1 MRPLMRFAVFG
12 AGGLGGYY
20 GARLAQA
27 GHAVSFVARG
37 KQLEAMRAKGLRVLS
52 PLGDLHLERPRVSS
66 DPLELGEVDCVIVAV
81 KSWQVVEAAHAMK
94 PLLGPDTTVLPF
106 LNGVEAPDQL
116 AEVLGA
122 ERVLGGLSKVFAM
135 VEAPGVIR
143 HANAGAFVELGELGG
158 EPTPRAREL
167 HEAFAGAGVEAKLSG
182 DIRGALWAKLVAVT
196 SWAGLGALSR
206 SAMGTLRTY
215 PETRALI
222 DRAMTEGIAVG
233 IARGHDLG
241 RGFKDE
247 LWRFYDALP
256 VGATASM
263 QRDILAGRP
272 SELDAWNGAVVRFG
286 AEAGL
291 DTPVHRFTYHALLPM
306 ERRARGQA

>member
-1 MRPLMRFAVFG
+1 MRFAVFG
-12 AGGLGGYY
+12 TGGLGGYY

-27 GHAVSFVARG
+27 GHAVAFVARG
-37 KQLEAMRAKGLRVLS
+37 RQLEAMRAKGLKLLS
-52 PLGDLHLERPRVSS
+52 PLGDVHLERPRVSS
-66 DPLELGEVDCVIVAV
+66 DPLELGEADCVIVGV
-81 KSWQVVEAAHAMK
+81 KTWQVVEAAHAMK
-94 PLLGPDTTVLPF
+94 PLLGRDTVVLPF

-116 AEVLGA
+116 AAVLGA
-122 ERVLGGLSKVFAM
+122 ERVLGGLSRVFAM
-135 VEAPGVIR
+135 IESPGVVR
-143 HANAGAFVELGELGG
+143 HASQGATIELGELGG
-158 EPTPRAREL
+158 GETPRAREL
-167 HEAFAGAGVEAKLSG
+167 REAFAGAGIEAKLSG
-182 DIRGALWAKLVAVT
+182 DIRGALWAKLVTVS

-222 DRAMTEGIAVG
+222 DRAMTEGIQVG

-241 RGFKDE
+241 RDFREE
-247 LWRFYDALP
+247 LWRYYDALP

-272 SELDAWNGAVVRFG
+272 SELDAWNGAIVRFG

-291 DTPVHRFTYHALLPM
+291 ETPVHRFTYHALLPM

>member
-1 MRPLMRFAVFG
+1 MRFAIFG

-37 KQLEAMRAKGLRVLS
+37 KQLEAMRAKGLKVLS
-52 PLGDLHLERPRVSS
+52 PLGDLQLAQPRVSS
-66 DPLELGEVDCVIVAV
+66 DPLELGQVDCVIVAV
-81 KSWQVVEAAHAMK
+81 KTWQVVEAAHAMR
-94 PLLGPDTTVLPF
+94 PLLGPSTTVLPF

-122 ERVLGGLSKVFAM
+122 QRVLGGLSRVFAM
-135 VEAPGVIR
+135 IEAPGVIR
-143 HANAGAFVELGELGG
+143 HANQDATIELGELGG
-158 EPTPRAREL
+158 GQTPRARAL
-167 HEAFAGAGVEAKLSG
+167 RDAFAAAGVDAKLSG
-182 DIRGALWAKLVAVT
+182 DIRSALWAKLVTVT
-196 SWAGLGALSR
+196 SWAGLGALSQ

-233 IARGHDLG
+233 IARGHDLA
-241 RGFKDE
+241 RSFKEE
-247 LWRFYDALP
+247 LWRYYDSLP

-272 SELDAWNGAVVRFG
+272 SELDAWNGAIVRLG
-286 AEAGL
+286 AETGL
-291 DTPVHRFTYHALLPM
+291 ETPVHRFTYHALLPM